1 MRVVV
6 VGAGAVGGVVGGFLA
21 RSGQDVAFV
30 ARGEH
35 AARIAS
41 DGLTVRTPEGTFV
54 VHVPV
59 APTPAQLG
67 ITPDDVVLLAVKGQD
82 TAAALDGLAEAADPG
97 TPVVCLQNGVANE
110 AAAAERFSHVY
121 GVPVMAP
128 TVHLEPGVVQA
139 KAGPVPAILD
149 VGRYP
154 VGVDD
159 TATALAAAFT
169 AAGMASE
176 ARPDVMR
183 WKWAKL
189 LMNLGNA
196 VEVVCGRS
204 PANRPLH
211 EAVVAEGE
219 AVLDAAGIDRV
230 SPEEFRDRRGDLL
243 RATAASDAGGSSWQS
258 VVRGRPVETDHLTG
272 EIVRLGR
279 SHAVPT
285 PVNEVLLR
293 HALARAAAGEGP
305 GDTPPDV
312 VLAEAATV
320 TRP

>member
-1 MRVVV
+1 MRVVI

-30 ARGEH
+30 ARGAH
-35 AARIAS
+35 AARMTS
-41 DGLTVRTPEGTFV
+41 HGLTVRTRDDTFV
-54 VHVPV
+54 VRVPV
-59 APTPAQLG
+59 ATTAAELG
-67 ITPDDVVLLAVKGQD
+67 MTPDDVVLLAVKGQD
-82 TAAALDGLAEAADPG
+82 TAAALDSMAEATGPS
-97 TPVVCLQNGVANE
+97 TPVVCLQNGVTNE
-110 AAAAERFSHVY
+110 AAAAERFLHVY

-154 VGVDD
+154 AGVDA

-169 AAGMASE
+169 TAGMVSE
-176 ARPDVMR
+176 ARADVMR

-204 PANRPLH
+204 PANRPVH
-211 EAVVAEGE
+211 DAVVAEGN

-230 SPEEFRDRRGDLL
+230 GPEEFRARRGDLL
-243 RATAASDAGGSSWQS
+243 RTAAASDAGGSSWQS
-258 VVRGRPVETDHLTG
+258 AVRGRPVETDHLTG
-272 EIVRLGR
+272 EVVRLGR
-279 SHAVPT
+279 SHGVPT

-293 HALARAAAGEGP
+293 RALARSAAGEGP
-305 GDTPPDV
+305 GDTPARV
-312 VLAEAATV
+312 ILMEAAALDHT
-320 TRP
+320 